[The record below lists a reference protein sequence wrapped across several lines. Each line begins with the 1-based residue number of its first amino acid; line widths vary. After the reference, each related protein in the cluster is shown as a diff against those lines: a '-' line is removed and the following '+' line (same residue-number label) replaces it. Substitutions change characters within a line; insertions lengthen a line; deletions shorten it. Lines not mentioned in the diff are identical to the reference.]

1 MAAKKKKVM
10 KKAKPV
16 KKIVK
21 TVKKAKAVK
30 TSAAPK
36 KATAAKKTASPAKK
50 TVAPAKKAAIAK
62 AKVTESSANLPSSA
76 QISRVLTPLDDRL
89 VILPEALATQ
99 TAGGIFIPT
108 TVSGRPSRG
117 QVLAIGRGRRTKKGK
132 VLPLDV
138 QVGDQVMFAEYA
150 GTKLSLAGRDV
161 LILREEDVLGVVI

>member
-10 KKAKPV
+10 KKAKPQ
-16 KKIVK
+16 KKVAK
-21 TVKKAKAVK
+21 TVKKAIKSKKSAAPVK
-30 TSAAPK
+30 SAAPK
-36 KATAAKKTASPAKK
+36 KRP
-50 TVAPAKKAAIAK
+50 VEK
-62 AKVTESSANLPSSA
+62 AKSVERPATQLSSA
-76 QISRVLTPLDDRL
+76 QISKILTPLDDRL
-89 VILPEALATQ
+89 VVIPEAQATQ

-138 QVGDQVMFAEYA
+138 QVGDDVMFAEYS

-161 LILREEDVLGVVI
+161 LILREEDVLGIVT